1 MSIDQLT
8 AEALALPPEERE
20 TLAYTLLESVDGQA
34 DPEIDPE
41 YMREI
46 LRRVEEMD
54 SGAVQGIPH
63 EEVMEAV
70 RRIVECD

>member
-8 AEALALPPEERE
+8 AEALALPPQERL
-20 TLAYTLLESVDGQA
+20 TLAHALYESVPEEEEF
-34 DPEIDPE
+34 DPEFI
-41 YMREI
+41 RE
-46 LRRVEEMD
+46 LMRRVEEMD

-63 EEVMEAV
+63 EEVMEEM